1 MCRRTV
7 TGSNTNAFNNRKQD
21 SKGTGPAAPHLQ
33 VAADEAERRPPEPKL
48 AHEPPLVGHHLA
60 DSARNK
66 RVPAKR
72 HKTLGRGGCVRG
84 GLHVP
89 FHVPKTHTSTIGVL
103 KRQFY
108 GGAAVYY
115 ANPPP
120 LVQEIKTVSFLA
132 AVGGKG
138 LHKSLRAPRRV
149 PVSHPSVFPRPPRTA
164 NYRAEGGHR
173 MRTFGKQG
181 LRRSL
186 FTSRPACL
194 HSDAK
199 NTDPVFL

>member
-7 TGSNTNAFNNRKQD
+7 TGSNTNAFNKRKQD

-89 FHVPKTHTSTIGVL
+89 FHVPKTAYFHYWGAEAPIL
-103 KRQFY
+103 RWC
-108 GGAAVYY
+108 GGILRE
-115 ANPPP
+115 PPP
-120 LVQEIKTVSFLA
+120 PWFK
-132 AVGGKG
+132 
-138 LHKSLRAPRRV
+138 KSKR
-149 PVSHPSVFPRPPRTA
+149 
-164 NYRAEGGHR
+164 
-173 MRTFGKQG
+173 
-181 LRRSL
+181 
-186 FTSRPACL
+186 
-194 HSDAK
+194 
-199 NTDPVFL
+199 

>member
-7 TGSNTNAFNNRKQD
+7 TGSNTNAFNKRKQD

-89 FHVPKTHTSTIGVL
+89 FHVPKTHISTIGVL

-120 LVQEIKTVSFLA
+120 PGSRNQNGKLPCCS
-132 AVGGKG
+132 GGKMP
-138 LHKSLRAPRRV
+138 SQVSSCTTSSSRV
-149 PVSHPSVFPRPPRTA
+149 PP
-164 NYRAEGGHR
+164 
-173 MRTFGKQG
+173 
-181 LRRSL
+181 LRL
-186 FTSRPACL
+186 P
-194 HSDAK
+194 
-199 NTDPVFL
+199 